1 MKLLLCTNSKNTTPI
16 TFSSATNFKAVF
28 NRVIKLPAYCQ
39 ICVLSAVSTDAQQP
53 KLHYVNITN
62 LPVQSLSGNSEKGN
76 TTTKIGYITS
86 SNGKGNENKLK
97 NFIDLNNTTEMV
109 ITDLDILLTNEDNE
123 ESSGFSSSTEILL
136 GYRQDPARRG
146 TTEYFK

>member
-1 MKLLLCTNSKNTTPI
+1 
-16 TFSSATNFKAVF
+16 
-28 NRVIKLPAYCQ
+28 
-39 ICVLSAVSTDAQQP
+39 
-53 KLHYVNITN
+53 
-62 LPVQSLSGNSEKGN
+62 
-76 TTTKIGYITS
+76 
-86 SNGKGNENKLK
+86 
-97 NFIDLNNTTEMV
+97 MV